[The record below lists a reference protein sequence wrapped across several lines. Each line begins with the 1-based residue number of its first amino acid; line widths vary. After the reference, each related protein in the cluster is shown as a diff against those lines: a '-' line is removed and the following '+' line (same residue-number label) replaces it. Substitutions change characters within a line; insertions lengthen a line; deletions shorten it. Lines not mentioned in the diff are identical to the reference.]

1 MADIFRIPGSQYRTQ
16 EEENFKG
23 VPRSGEQTYFLPD
36 FIGDVG
42 KGFKEMVSEE
52 STTAVQNYNVSQ
64 NLNLPTS
71 ADINSMG
78 EQELLQLKT
87 TTTISLKKFIKANF
101 SFKLG

>member
-42 KGFKEMVSEE
+42 KGFKEVSLMYHCYLIETNIYNQLNHHLLIY
-52 STTAVQNYNVSQ
+52 STGS
-64 NLNLPTS
+64 
-71 ADINSMG
+71 
-78 EQELLQLKT
+78 
-87 TTTISLKKFIKANF
+87 
-101 SFKLG
+101 